1 MKVDGRFWIEQD
13 GQPLAGRGRIE
24 LLERIR
30 DGGSI
35 SDAAKAMKMG
45 YKAAWNAIE
54 AINRAS
60 RQPVVVRT
68 KGGRTG
74 GGTQLTP
81 HGAALIEAF
90 RHMEQDHASFLI
102 ELRNRYAVMLAT
114 ENATVPAHAPDRQ
127 QQAR

>member
-1 MKVDGRFWIEQD
+1 MNVDGRFWIEQD

-45 YKAAWNAIE
+45 YKAAWDAVE

-81 HGAALIEAF
+81 HGAVLIEVF
-90 RHMEQDHASFLI
+90 RNMEQDHACFLAG
-102 ELRNRYAVMLAT
+102 LQRRYEAMLGIQDAT
-114 ENATVPAHAPDRQ
+114 AQPPEKP
-127 QQAR
+127 